1 MTAGK
6 GKNLLWRLLR
16 KHVSPLQLAGFS
28 IASLVGLTIVV
39 LALQFYVDVKPV
51 FSDEDSFA
59 RRDYIVVTKHVS
71 GLGSMFGTGVEF
83 SESEIADL
91 ESQPWVREV
100 GRFTTSEYGIYAS
113 VMFGGR
119 GLRTQL
125 FFESVP
131 DKFIDEL
138 PEDWGFDPANPK
150 VPVILSRDYL
160 SLYNF
165 GFATTQGM
173 PKISEGM
180 IGMVPVSLALSGN
193 GDRQVVEGRIVGFS
207 NRLNTIIVPESF
219 MQWSNEKFGDG
230 SAKQPSRL
238 IVEVSKPGDVAIG
251 EYMDAHGY
259 EIGGDKADSGKASYF
274 LNVTIGIVVAVGAL
288 ISLLSFFVLML
299 SIYLLLQKNTRKLQD
314 LLMRGYTPRQ
324 VSSPYVKLVV
334 AVNCIVLAVACIAV
348 AVCRACY
355 LPILEAFDVSGGEI
369 WLPIVVAVVVMGAI
383 TLGNI
388 MAIRRRVASLWHQ

>member
-1 MTAGK
+1 MTASK

-28 IASLVGLTIVV
+28 VASLVGLTIVV
-39 LALQFYVDVKPV
+39 LALQFYGDVRPV
-51 FSDEDSFA
+51 FSAEDSFVS
-59 RRDYIVVTKHVS
+59 RDYIVVTKHVS
-71 GLGSMFGTGVEF
+71 GLGSMLGSGTEF
-83 SESEIADL
+83 SEDDIADL
-91 ESQPWVREV
+91 ERQPWVREV

-138 PEDWGFDPANPK
+138 PEDWGFDPENPK

-193 GDRQVVEGRIVGFS
+193 GNRQVVEGRIVGFS
-207 NRLNTIIVPESF
+207 NRLNTIIVPEAF

-238 IVEVSKPGDVAIG
+238 IVEVSKPGDVAIS

-274 LNVTIGIVVAVGAL
+274 LNVTIGIIVAVGAL

-299 SIYLLLQKNTRKLQD
+299 SIYLLLQKNSRKLQD
-314 LLMRGYTPRQ
+314 LLMLGYTPRQ
-324 VSSPYVKLVV
+324 VSAPYVKLVV
-334 AVNCIVLAVACIAV
+334 VVNCVVLAVSCVAV
-348 AVCRACY
+348 ALCRAYY
-355 LPILEAFDVSGGEI
+355 LPVLEPFGVSGGSVL
-369 WLPIVVAVVVMGAI
+369 LPVVVAVVVMGAI
-383 TLGNI
+383 TCGNI